1 MKVAAL
7 KKIIKEAVKE
17 AILELKEEQTPV
29 QENIPRQNWE
39 QEIEKEVSTGNGTSL
54 TLEQAI
60 QQTKESLTPTQA
72 KNFLGTGGTYI
83 NEDFS
88 FTSRNA
94 KGFIGS
100 NSMNPTL
107 SSNPA
112 SKLEQDM
119 MKKTAAIVDQM
130 KKTGKL
136 GK

>member
-7 KKIIKEAVKE
+7 KTIIKEAVKE
-17 AILELKEEQTPV
+17 AILELKEEQTPI
-29 QENIPRQNWE
+29 QESTPGQNWE
-39 QEIEKEVSTGNGTSL
+39 QDFKKEIGTTNGTSL
-54 TLEQAI
+54 TLEQAL
-60 QQTKESLTPTQA
+60 QQTRESLTPAQA
-72 KNFLGTGGTYI
+72 KNFLGTGGTSI

-107 SSNPA
+107 SSNPV